1 MNKNPVNDAEKI
13 KNTNIL
19 PRSENQRLYIKAL
32 RDYDQV
38 FAIGPAG
45 SGKTFIPT
53 MYALELYLKQKINKI
68 ILTRPA
74 VEVGESHGFL
84 PGDINRKLAPWVVP
98 VTEIIEE
105 VVGKQ
110 RFMDMLKSG
119 DFEVAPFAYMRGRTF
134 KDAFVI
140 LDEAQNTTETQM
152 KMFVT
157 RIGENTRMVICGDID
172 QNDMPGGRSGLQ
184 MAVNLIEQFNIPA
197 AVVEFDSRDVVRSK
211 TCKEWV
217 VAFEKARI

>member
-140 LDEAQNTTETQM
+140 LDEAQNTTEAQM

-172 QNDMPGGRSGLQ
+172 QNDMPGGRSLS
-184 MAVNLIEQFNIPA
+184 LIHI
-197 AVVEFDSRDVVRSK
+197 
-211 TCKEWV
+211 
-217 VAFEKARI
+217 